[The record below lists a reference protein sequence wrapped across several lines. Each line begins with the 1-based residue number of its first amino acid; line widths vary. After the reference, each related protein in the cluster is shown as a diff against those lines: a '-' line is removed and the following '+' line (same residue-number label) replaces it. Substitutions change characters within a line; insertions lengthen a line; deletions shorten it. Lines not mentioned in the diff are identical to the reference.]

1 MRRCITLLI
10 LLAVGLAETSWAQ
23 GGTWEVTAIDT
34 ALHVRTLFVAAD
46 GTVFAGTDAGL
57 LRGTELGGN
66 WTLVLS
72 LSDIPGPPVGI
83 WDLAQFPDGAL
94 LAAGTNGVHRSMD
107 AGMTWTTVLPQPIR
121 DSCLG
126 EAFLGFTF
134 VLAAPSNEAFAAS
147 IEEEGGPCK
156 TSGRLYR
163 SENVGDEWSSKN
175 ASYPVTATISPVGT
189 LWYSDIS
196 GQIISSEQ
204 GVLIADLDAPVVA
217 FATSPTGSI
226 FAGTGRPIGN
236 KTGTGRGIYRSTD
249 NGETWHPVNTGLTDT
264 TITDLAVYPNGTL
277 LAATLH
283 GGVHRSTD
291 GGDSWH
297 PINTGLPSLTVTALA
312 VTEEG
317 FVFAGTD
324 RGIYRSTRAIATA
337 AEDEAALPEGF
348 TLAPNHPNPFNPAT
362 TIRYALPEAAE
373 VRLTVYDALGREVKR
388 LVDGLR
394 VAGEHEVV
402 FEGQGLP
409 SGVYMYRLTAGGVT
423 QTRRMV
429 LMK

>member
-1 MRRCITLLI
+1 MDPHGHVYAAT
-10 LLAVGLAETSWAQ
+10 GLDIQ
-23 GGTWEVTAIDT
+23 GAG
-34 ALHVRTLFVAAD
+34 
-46 GTVFAGTDAGL
+46 AGT
-57 LRGTELGGN
+57 
-66 WTLVLS
+66 
-72 LSDIPGPPVGI
+72 
-83 WDLAQFPDGAL
+83 
-94 LAAGTNGVHRSMD
+94 
-107 AGMTWTTVLPQPIR
+107 
-121 DSCLG
+121 
-126 EAFLGFTF
+126 
-134 VLAAPSNEAFAAS
+134 
-147 IEEEGGPCK
+147 
-156 TSGRLYR
+156 
-163 SENVGDEWSSKN
+163 
-175 ASYPVTATISPVGT
+175 
-189 LWYSDIS
+189 
-196 GQIISSEQ
+196 
-204 GVLIADLDAPVVA
+204 
-217 FATSPTGSI
+217 
-226 FAGTGRPIGN
+226 
-236 KTGTGRGIYRSTD
+236 GIYRSTD
-249 NGETWHPVNTGLTDT
+249 NGETWQPINTGLTDT

-277 LAATLH
+277 LAATRN

-324 RGIYRSTRAIATA
+324 QGIYRSTRAIATA
-337 AEDEAALPEGF
+337 AEDETALPDGF
-348 TLAPNHPNPFNPAT
+348 ALAQNYPNPFNPAT